1 MAKEYKLSKLKIS
14 KFTIFLFLFNQEE
27 DRILSKLEEKVHL
40 IHMVW
45 LLQMYKFNLL
55 KMYKDIQIMI
65 YQVNN
70 GEYKKINILKIV
82 ISKFHQ
88 LQKVM
93 HS

>member
-1 MAKEYKLSKLKIS
+1 MAKEYKLFKLKIS
-14 KFTIFLFLFNQEE
+14 KFIIFLFLFNQEE
-27 DRILSKLEEKVHL
+27 DRILSKLGEKVHL

>member
-1 MAKEYKLSKLKIS
+1 
-14 KFTIFLFLFNQEE
+14 
-27 DRILSKLEEKVHL
+27 
-40 IHMVW
+40 
-45 LLQMYKFNLL
+45 
-55 KMYKDIQIMI
+55 MYKDIQIMI

>member
-1 MAKEYKLSKLKIS
+1 MAKEYKLFKLKIS
-14 KFTIFLFLFNQEE
+14 KFIIFLFLFNQEE

>member
-1 MAKEYKLSKLKIS
+1 MAKEYKLFKLKIS
-14 KFTIFLFLFNQEE
+14 KFIIFLFLFNQEE
-27 DRILSKLEEKVHL
+27 DRILYKLEEKVHL

>member
-1 MAKEYKLSKLKIS
+1 MAKEYKLFKLKIS
-14 KFTIFLFLFNQEE
+14 KFIIFLFLFNQEE
-27 DRILSKLEEKVHL
+27 DRILSKLGEKVNL

>member
-1 MAKEYKLSKLKIS
+1 MAKEYKLFKLKIS
-14 KFTIFLFLFNQEE
+14 KFIIFLFLFNQEE
-27 DRILSKLEEKVHL
+27 DRILSKLGEKVNL
-40 IHMVW
+40 ILMVW